1 MYHTQEKRIVELKIP
16 IICKKENAWLGEGY
30 YFWYDILDAKKWGND
45 FKKETGT
52 FEIFKAE
59 IDCQDVLDT
68 VFNEDHYLFWLTQ
81 IEKVAQN
88 IYLKTKKKATLK
100 LLNQYFKDVAQWDEV
115 TGILF
120 QDLPSSYNSTR
131 VEDFFYRKRIQIV
144 VYNIKI
150 MNTFVS
156 SFIGVIK

>member
-1 MYHTQEKRIVELKIP
+1 MYHTQEKRSVSLTRP

-30 YFWYDILDAKKWGND
+30 YFWYDQLDAKKWGND
-45 FKKETGT
+45 FKKATGT

-68 VFNEDHYLFWLTQ
+68 VFNEEHYLFWLKQ
-81 IEKVAQN
+81 IEKIAQI

-100 LLNQYFKDVAQWDEV
+100 LLNQYFRDNAQWDEV
-115 TGILF
+115 SGILF
-120 QDLPSSYNSTR
+120 QDLPNSYNSTR
-131 VEDFFYRKRIQIV
+131 VEDFYYRKRIQIV

-150 MNTFVS
+150 MNTFAS
-156 SFIGVIK
+156 SFIGIVK